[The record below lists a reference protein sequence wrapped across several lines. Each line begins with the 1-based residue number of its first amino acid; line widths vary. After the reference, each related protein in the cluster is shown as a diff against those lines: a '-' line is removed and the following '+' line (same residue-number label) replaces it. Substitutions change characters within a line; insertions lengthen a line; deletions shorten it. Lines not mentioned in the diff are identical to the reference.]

1 MSPAGTEVCR
11 PAHLAASPTLEAVGY
26 LAGRQTARHVVRTP
40 EAIDGLTLDFDL
52 SARPWDRARKD
63 HIFCYASL
71 RDAHGT
77 VVPDAWENVAFGVT
91 GGAML
96 VGANPFTT
104 DGGIASILVQ
114 TEAGAAPFAVHAVAA
129 ISTPGPARILHTSL
143 ALGGQDLRHELRR
156 TATSAE
162 LVVKGRPVASLD
174 LDAPKFRIPANAP
187 PATREPFRR

>member
-26 LAGRQTARHVVRTP
+26 LAGRQAARHVVRTP
-40 EAIDGLTLDFDL
+40 EAIDELTLDFDL

-114 TEAGAAPFAVHAVAA
+114 TEAGAAPFAVHALAA
-129 ISTPGPARILHTSL
+129 VSTGGGSRILDASQ
-143 ALGGQDLRHELRR
+143 ALDGKAPRQEVRR
-156 TATSAE
+156 TSTGAQLTN
-162 LVVKGRPVASLD
+162 
-174 LDAPKFRIPANAP
+174 F
-187 PATREPFRR
+187 F